1 MQNNPRWQSF
11 TWMKDH
17 QSCIRRKEA
26 GLAGQLDP
34 LVGGAADDALWC
46 TVKDDAL
53 TINNKMVITNAPDR
67 R

>member
-1 MQNNPRWQSF
+1 
-11 TWMKDH
+11 MKDH